1 MGRFYINCNK
11 SINTF
16 VKLHKPTPMHQ
27 KKWILPGFVILVAIT
42 CLTLLSSSSSTD
54 RISPTDNT
62 TCNKSPFLECSQ
74 QNDDQEIIQESMSRQ
89 FLLFLSY

>member
-1 MGRFYINCNK
+1 MN
-11 SINTF
+11 
-16 VKLHKPTPMHQ
+16 Q
-27 KKWILPGFVILVAIT
+27 KKWMLTGLVIIVAIIS
-42 CLTLLSSSSSTD
+42 LTLLSSSSSTD

-62 TCNKSPFLECSQ
+62 TCNKLPLLECSQ